1 MNDLIIGFEKIINTN
16 EIMISIVGIF
26 IVFSALAIISLFIAV
41 LPKFLPLLGKFF
53 PEGPPHHSHGAL
65 SSHTADHAE
74 VLVAIAYALFRKKVG
89 SLPGK

>member
-1 MNDLIIGFEKIINTN
+1 MNDLIIDFEKIINTN

-26 IVFSALAIISLFIAV
+26 IVFSALAFISLFIAV

-53 PEGPPHHSHGAL
+53 PEEHPHHSHGAL
-65 SSHTADHAE
+65 SGHTADHEE
-74 VLVAIAYALFRKKVG
+74 VLAAIAYALFRKTVG